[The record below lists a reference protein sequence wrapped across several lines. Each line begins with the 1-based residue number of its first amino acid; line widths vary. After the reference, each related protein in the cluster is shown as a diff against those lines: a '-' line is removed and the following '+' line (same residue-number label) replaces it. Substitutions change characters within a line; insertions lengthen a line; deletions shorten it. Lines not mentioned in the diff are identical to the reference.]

1 MTSEPWTVPR
11 PASAAPGAGVL
22 GEVRAAL
29 AGVLHID
36 PSHLDAAQPFQAL
49 GLDSLLS
56 VEFVALLNARLGTR
70 LAPGVLYDHP
80 TPAALAAHVAAAE
93 NTPAPAPAGVPAPD
107 SGPGSG
113 SVAGEV
119 SAQAA
124 VAEVLRGQLAQ
135 ILHCDAWEIDPG
147 AAFAHLGIDSLLA
160 AEFVAGINRA
170 YHLTERPDVLY
181 DYPDIASMS
190 AHLAARI
197 THTPPNPNPSPGTSL
212 SPGTSSSLS
221 PGFGTGTGSGSVTGA
236 GLGVGGGVVS
246 GVVAGPVAGE
256 GAVPGGPV
264 RAPLAEQELNV
275 LLDAVR
281 ANVLSVDQAV
291 ALLAARTA

>member
-1 MTSEPWTVPR
+1 MTSEPWTVPQ
-11 PASAAPGAGVL
+11 PAPAAPAAGVL

-56 VEFVALLNARLGTR
+56 VEFVALLNARLGTG

-80 TPAALAAHVAAAE
+80 TPAALAAHVAAAQ
-93 NTPAPAPAGVPAPD
+93 NTPAPAPG
-107 SGPGSG
+107 SGPG

-119 SAQAA
+119 SVQAA
-124 VAEVLRGQLAQ
+124 VAEVLCGQLAQ

-170 YHLTERPDVLY
+170 YHLSERPDVLY
-181 DYPDIASMS
+181 DYPDIASM
-190 AHLAARI
+190 AAYLAARI
-197 THTPPNPNPSPGTSL
+197 AHTPPNPNPSPG
-212 SPGTSSSLS
+212 PGTSTST
-221 PGFGTGTGSGSVTGA
+221 GTGTGTGSAIGA
-236 GLGVGGGVVS
+236 GLGGGVVS

-256 GAVPGGPV
+256 GGPV